1 MTFWTRR
8 NWLTLAALIG
18 LLSVGVGAFAAHGAQ
33 PKAAEL
39 LHTAATYAFMH
50 AMAMVASAV
59 LMQLGAARARLAPA
73 WFFIGTLLF
82 SGSLIALAFGAP
94 RLTGLVTPF
103 GGVSFLVG
111 WAILA
116 WAARGLDRR

>member
-18 LLSVGVGAFAAHGAQ
+18 LASVAVGAFAAHGAQ

-59 LMQLGAARARLAPA
+59 LMQLGAARALGGEMNE
-73 WFFIGTLLF
+73 IGH
-82 SGSLIALAFGAP
+82 GE
-94 RLTGLVTPF
+94 
-103 GGVSFLVG
+103 
-111 WAILA
+111 
-116 WAARGLDRR
+116 AARDALTRGGRDARR